1 MKMTSSIIGGM
12 VTTLKCYSNPEGS
25 EMKRLFKLTTDLV
38 KRIITH
44 NININRI
51 NTLVASVD
59 VYLKGV
65 MRPGATHLASQ
76 SGQVIKWVDLI
87 L

>member
-1 MKMTSSIIGGM
+1 M
-12 VTTLKCYSNPEGS
+12 TTLKCYSNPEGT

-44 NININRI
+44 SININRI
-51 NTLVASVD
+51 NTLVVSVD
-59 VYLKGV
+59 IYLKGV

>member
-1 MKMTSSIIGGM
+1 M
-12 VTTLKCYSNPEGS
+12 TTLKCYSNPEGS
-25 EMKRLFKLTTDLV
+25 EMKRLFKLTKDLV
-38 KRIITH
+38 KRIVNH
-44 NININRI
+44 NININCI

-59 VYLKGV
+59 IYLKGV

-76 SGQVIKWVDLI
+76 SGQATKWVDLI

>member
-1 MKMTSSIIGGM
+1 M
-12 VTTLKCYSNPEGS
+12 TTLKCYSNPEGT
-25 EMKRLFKLTTDLV
+25 EMKRLFKLTEDLV

-44 NININRI
+44 DININRI

-65 MRPGATHLASQ
+65 MRLGATHLASQ
-76 SGQVIKWVDLI
+76 SGQVTKWVDLI

>member
-1 MKMTSSIIGGM
+1 M
-12 VTTLKCYSNPEGS
+12 TTLKCYSNPEGT
-25 EMKRLFKLTTDLV
+25 EMKRLFKLTEDLV

-44 NININRI
+44 NINI
-51 NTLVASVD
+51 TLVASVD

-65 MRPGATHLASQ
+65 MRLGATHLASQ
-76 SGQVIKWVDLI
+76 SGQVTKWVDLI

>member
-1 MKMTSSIIGGM
+1 M
-12 VTTLKCYSNPEGS
+12 TTLKCYSNPEGS
-25 EMKRLFKLTTDLV
+25 EMKRLFKLTEDLV

-44 NININRI
+44 NINI
-51 NTLVASVD
+51 TLVASVD

-76 SGQVIKWVDLI
+76 SGQVTKWVDLI

>member
-1 MKMTSSIIGGM
+1 MTSSIVGGM

-25 EMKRLFKLTTDLV
+25 EMKRLFKLTEDLV

-44 NININRI
+44 NINI
-51 NTLVASVD
+51 TLVASVD